1 MPYRF
6 MRFPGGKAKAV
17 TFSYDDGAPSDAKM
31 MEIFNHYGMKC
42 TLNLN
47 GERLRREEGLKIAQV
62 QEYLSQGHEVAVHG
76 AEHLALGL
84 LSPLDGIREALR
96 GREMLEQTLDR
107 IIRGMAYADS
117 GLRKMAQGTDYE
129 SIRKYLVQLGITYAR
144 TLGGD
149 NNDFEMPSDWY
160 AWMPSAHHDN
170 PNLPADIQA
179 FLAIDPNEGYRARR
193 YPRLL
198 YIWGHSFEFDRNQN
212 WDRLD
217 EICAPLAG
225 KEDIWYATN
234 GEIREYAAGYEA
246 LIRSA
251 DGRKVYNPNLFP
263 IWFVCDENQY
273 CVQSGEMLRL

>member
-117 GLRKMAQGTDYE
+117 GLRKMAQGKDYE
-129 SIRKYLVQLGITYAR
+129 SIRGL
-144 TLGGD
+144 
-149 NNDFEMPSDWY
+149 FEDAGAEEQIMLL
-160 AWMPSAHHDN
+160 MSAHRTFDHFS
-170 PNLPADIQA
+170 A
-179 FLAIDPNEGYRARR
+179 
-193 YPRLL
+193 L
-198 YIWGHSFEFDRNQN
+198 YDQ
-212 WDRLD
+212 LM
-217 EICAPLAG
+217 
-225 KEDIWYATN
+225 
-234 GEIREYAAGYEA
+234 AAG
-246 LIRSA
+246 L
-251 DGRKVYNPNLFP
+251 
-263 IWFVCDENQY
+263 
-273 CVQSGEMLRL
+273 